1 MILSVEEKRLRRRD
15 YQRKR
20 RKNKDVREKEREYHK
35 KYYKRETVKDRKKQ
49 SILR

>member
-15 YQRKR
+15 YQRTR

-35 KYYKRETVKDRKKQ
+35 KYYKRGSVKERK
-49 SILR
+49 